1 MSGFI
6 TLTGDSTMDKNF
18 EVLLEYIFKRK
29 SPAKLTNSQIVTE
42 LYKYGEYRFYELPEW
57 LKVEVRNRK
66 LSFGPREPDP
76 IEILESKN
84 DGRLHKYY
92 NKQLSTEDLHNHYA
106 RGDYYDIRC

>member
-1 MSGFI
+1 MEN
-6 TLTGDSTMDKNF
+6 T
-18 EVLLEYIFKRK
+18 
-29 SPAKLTNSQIVTE
+29 
-42 LYKYGEYRFYELPEW
+42 
-57 LKVEVRNRK
+57 
-66 LSFGPREPDP
+66 EPDP